1 MTDKTILTALA
12 LAGGISGAQ
21 AANQGNPKNVLLIL
35 VDDMKPNLGCYGD
48 PVART
53 PHIDS
58 LAAHGTVFLNNY
70 CQQALSGPSRASL
83 LTGLR
88 PDNVGVW
95 NVEQIRQVCP
105 GVVTLPEYF
114 LRNGYVTAGTGKV
127 FDLRTVDKACDGA
140 SWSIPFESEFAHVHP
155 DYGRPMMGYQS
166 AETKAAIR
174 RATEAVSQTSL
185 KGNRRSQYIKVH
197 AAPATEC
204 LDLPDDAYNDGAIAK
219 AGIELLEK
227 LGSSGKPFF
236 LAIGFKRP
244 HLPFVAPRRYWELY
258 DRENIPLASFQEKP
272 AHAEEVAFSPYME
285 MLTYCDIPPLH
296 TFSDI
301 HKNNGIIT
309 PDKQREL
316 IHGYYACISYVD
328 AQIGLV
334 LDALRRTGADKNT
347 IVVVLGDHG
356 WHLGD
361 HGIWAKH
368 TNFEQAT
375 KAPLIIVDPEGKH
388 VVSKGISEF
397 VDLYPTLCSLAGVP
411 LPEGLDGTDLSQVVL
426 RGKSS
431 GKPFAVSQYIR
442 SGGVMGYSVRN
453 DRFRYTVWFG
463 NNYRTTKP
471 YDAQHLIAVELY
483 DYESDPQERVNH
495 AWESKYAT
503 VRKELHALLLKHI
516 SQQNDRPSGMWK
528 RVRGS

>member
-1 MTDKTILTALA
+1 MNDKTILTIMA
-12 LAGGISGAQ
+12 LAGGIPGVQ
-21 AANQGNPKNVLLIL
+21 AADNGSRMNVLLIM

-58 LAAHGTVFLNNY
+58 LAARGTVFLGNY
-70 CQQALSGPSRASL
+70 CQQALSGPSRASM

-88 PDNVGVW
+88 PDNVAVW
-95 NVEQIRQVCP
+95 NVEQIREACP

-114 LRNGYVTAGTGKV
+114 LRNGYATAGTGKV
-127 FDLRTVDKACDGA
+127 FDMRTVDEAGDGA
-140 SWSIPFESEFAHVHP
+140 SWSVPFENEFAYINP

-166 AETKAAIR
+166 AETKSAIR
-174 RATEAVSQTSL
+174 RATEAVGKMTL

-219 AGIELLEK
+219 SGIHLLEK
-227 LGSSGKPFF
+227 LTRGTAPFF

-244 HLPFVAPRRYWELY
+244 HLPFIAPRKYWDLY
-258 DRENIPLASFQEKP
+258 ERDQIPLAPYQQKP
-272 AHAEEVAFSPYME
+272 VHAEECAFSPYME
-285 MLTYCDIPPLH
+285 ILTYCDIPPLH
-296 TFSDI
+296 SFSDI
-301 HKNNGIIT
+301 HENNGLIT
-309 PDKQREL
+309 PEKQREL

-347 IVVVLGDHG
+347 VVVLLGDHG

-361 HGIWAKH
+361 HGLWAKH

-375 KAPLIIVDPEGKH
+375 HAPLIIAVPRGKGMTTR
-388 VVSKGISEF
+388 GISEF
-397 VDLYPTLCSLAGVP
+397 VDLFPTLCSLAGIPVP
-411 LPEGLDGTDLSQVVL
+411 EQVDGADLSQVIL
-426 RGKSS
+426 RGEIPE
-431 GKPFAVSQYIR
+431 KPFAVSQYIR
-442 SGGVMGYSVRN
+442 SKGVMGYSIR
-453 DRFRYTVWFG
+453 DARFRYTVWFG

-471 YDAQHLIAVELY
+471 YNAHDIVAVELY
-483 DYESDPQERVNH
+483 DYGSDPEERVNH
-495 AWESKYAT
+495 ASDPEYAAIRRT
-503 VRKELHALLLKHI
+503 MHGLLLDHI
-516 SQQNDRPSGMWK
+516 SRQTARQ
-528 RVRGS
+528 